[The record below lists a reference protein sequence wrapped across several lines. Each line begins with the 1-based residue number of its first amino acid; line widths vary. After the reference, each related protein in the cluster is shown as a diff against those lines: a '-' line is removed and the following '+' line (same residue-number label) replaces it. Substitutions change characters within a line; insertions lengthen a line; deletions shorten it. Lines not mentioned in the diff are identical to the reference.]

1 MILETI
7 FLMEEK
13 YSIRVLFIQD
23 LCPSINIS
31 PGVTPFSRSREILCS
46 AACSPAPEGNMPM
59 GKIRFAAFGN
69 SRVTRLATYL
79 GVAFALLIGVG
90 VVAATPAMAAV
101 TVTTTT
107 IEHVCEQ
114 FGTDDWG
121 NQAIVCTDLEQQAY
135 SSSAG
140 LLGYDV
146 AARTE
151 ALCEN
156 SADAVVQC
164 ANITV
169 ANEAAAPDG
178 EIGPVYNAACGHAH
192 GNCPVG
198 RYYVVGD
205 TLLGQPEDCVGE
217 VWAVTLAGPGTSIEL
232 PTSGE
237 TFDLPANFG
246 TPHATV
252 GSC

>member
-1 MILETI
+1 
-7 FLMEEK
+7 
-13 YSIRVLFIQD
+13 
-23 LCPSINIS
+23 
-31 PGVTPFSRSREILCS
+31 
-46 AACSPAPEGNMPM
+46 M
-59 GKIRFAAFGN
+59 GEFRFAAFGN
-69 SRVTRLATYL
+69 WHVKRLAACL
-79 GVAFALLIGVG
+79 GGVFALLIGVG
-90 VVAATPAMAAV
+90 VVTASPAMAAI

-114 FGTDDWG
+114 IGSDDWG
-121 NQAIVCTDLEQQAY
+121 NQAIICTDLEQQTY
-135 SSSAG
+135 TSSAG

-178 EIGPVYNAACGHAH
+178 DIGPVYSSACGHSK
-192 GNCPVG
+192 GNCPAG
-198 RYYVVGD
+198 RYYVTGY

-237 TFDLPANFG
+237 TIDLPANYG